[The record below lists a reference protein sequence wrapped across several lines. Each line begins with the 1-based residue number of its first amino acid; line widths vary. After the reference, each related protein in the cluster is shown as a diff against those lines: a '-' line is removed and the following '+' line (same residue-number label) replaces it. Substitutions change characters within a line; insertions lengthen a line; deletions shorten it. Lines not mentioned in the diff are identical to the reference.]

1 MRRDIRAY
9 HGKTQTMS
17 CCAPTPIFAEA
28 LAGGP
33 NRGPNENEV
42 RLASRPLG
50 DNLRQSEFAVPAIHC
65 GACIRTI
72 ETALDAMPEVVSSR
86 VNLSSKRVTV
96 RWRDDGKTTPPMV
109 RRMVELGYEPN
120 LFSLEEAGK
129 DAGFSALLRALAVA
143 AFCSMNIMMFSG
155 SVWSGADG
163 ATRDIL
169 HWISAGLTLPA
180 LLYSGRVFY
189 LSAWTALRT
198 GRTNMDVPIT
208 VGIAL
213 AFALSLYDTIYSGDR
228 VYYDAVASLIFFLLI
243 GRTLDHA
250 MRERAR
256 TAVKGLARLAPAGA
270 LVLDGDNGPA
280 YLPLADI
287 APGRT
292 ISVAPGERVPLDGD
306 IVSGDSTLDR
316 SLLTGESMAEPV
328 GPGEPVPAGALNL
341 SGALIL
347 RTTAD
352 EQGSTL
358 HRLVQLLDN
367 AESGRNRYRRIADRA
382 AAWYS
387 PVVHLAAALAFI
399 GWMVFNGDLHNATT
413 VAIAVLIITC
423 PCALGLAVPMVQV
436 VAARRLFEA
445 GIMVKDGSALERL
458 AEIDTVVFDKTGTL
472 TTGLAIPTALSGS
485 REDIVLAASLAAR
498 SRHPYS
504 IAIARAFLSEN
515 APIWQNP
522 VEHAGLGVE
531 AHLDGQT
538 YRLGRPGWS
547 GPETENSGT
556 VYSRN
561 GEVLATFTFEDHL
574 RPNAALSATS
584 LLTHNHVEVLSGDRP
599 AIVEKLA
606 QKLGI
611 AGRGGLMPAEK
622 LERIAE
628 LETENRRVL
637 MVGDGLNDTPA
648 MARAHVSMAPAS
660 AVDIGRNAA
669 DFVFLRND
677 LMAVPQAISV
687 AREARKLVKQNLV
700 LALLYNAIALPI
712 AVTGLVNPF
721 LAAVAMSASSVVVV
735 VNALRL
741 GWHPFSGA
749 APR

>member
-1 MRRDIRAY
+1 M
-9 HGKTQTMS
+9 T
-17 CCAPTPIFAEA
+17 CCAPPPAFAEA

-33 NRGPNENEV
+33 NRGPSANEV

-50 DNLRQSEFAVPAIHC
+50 DNLRQSEFSVPAIHC

-96 RWRDDGKTTPPMV
+96 RWRDDGATTPPMV
-109 RRMVELGYEPN
+109 RRMVDLGYEPN

-129 DAGFSALLRALAVA
+129 DAGLSALIRALAVA

-155 SVWSGADG
+155 SVWSGADA
-163 ATRDIL
+163 ATRDLL
-169 HWISAGLTLPA
+169 HWICAGLTLPA
-180 LLYSGRVFY
+180 LLYSGRTFY
-189 LSAWTALRT
+189 QSAWTALRS

-256 TAVKGLARLAPAGA
+256 TAVKSLARLAPAGA
-270 LVLDGDNGPA
+270 LVLDGPTGPA

-287 APGRT
+287 ATGST
-292 ISVAPGERVPLDGD
+292 ISVASGERIPLDGH
-306 IVSGDSTLDR
+306 ILTGESSLDR
-316 SLLTGESMAEPV
+316 SLLTGESLAEPV
-328 GPGEPVPAGALNL
+328 GPGQTVPAGALNL
-341 SGALIL
+341 SGPLTL
-347 RTTAD
+347 KTTAD
-352 EQGSTL
+352 ERGSTL
-358 HRLVQLLDN
+358 HRLVQLLDD
-367 AESGRNRYRRIADRA
+367 AESTRNRYRRIADRA

-399 GWMVFNGDLHNATT
+399 GWMLFNGDLHNATT

-445 GIMVKDGSALERL
+445 GVMVKDGSALERL
-458 AEIDTVVFDKTGTL
+458 ADVDTVVFDKTGTL
-472 TTGLAIPTALSGS
+472 TTGLATPTALSGS
-485 REDIVLAASLAAR
+485 SADIALAASLAAR

-504 IAIARAFLSEN
+504 IAIARAFAN
-515 APIWQNP
+515 DTPPIWLNP
-522 VEHAGLGVE
+522 VEHAGLGIE
-531 AHLDGQT
+531 AHLNGQT

-556 VYSRN
+556 IFSVN
-561 GEVLATFTFEDHL
+561 GKILAAFAFEDDL
-574 RPNAALSATS
+574 RPNAALSANS
-584 LLTHNHVEVLSGDRP
+584 LLTNNHLEVLSGDRP
-599 AIVEKLA
+599 EIVAKLA
-606 QKLGI
+606 EKLGI
-611 AGRGGLMPAEK
+611 SGRGGLLPDQK
-622 LERIAE
+622 LHRITE
-628 LETENRRVL
+628 LETENHHVL

-648 MARAHVSMAPAS
+648 MVRAHVSMAPAS

-677 LMAVPQAISV
+677 LMAVPQTISV

-712 AVTGLVNPF
+712 AIAGLVNPF

-735 VNALRL
+735 LNALRL
-741 GWHPFSGA
+741 GWHPFTKGA
-749 APR
+749 RP